1 MRIEEIKK
9 TFRIPHGDRLYIKC
23 YGTVNDDSSLTKID
37 VKATDLDAYE
47 PKQIFYILD
56 KDPKLTLE
64 FDEATYKEIEELLN
78 GNNLQSI

>member
-1 MRIEEIKK
+1 MRIKEIKK
-9 TFRIPHGDRLYIKC
+9 TFRIPRGDRLYIKC
-23 YGTVNDDSSLTKID
+23 YGTVNDDCSLTKID
-37 VKATDLDAYE
+37 AQATNLDAYE

-56 KDPKLTLE
+56 KDPKLVLE